1 MFSEALEPYQ
11 GRLLVACSGGADS
24 TALAH
29 AVLRRSRD
37 QELVA
42 PLLVYI
48 DHGLR
53 KEAEAEG
60 QFVCELAAQ
69 FGGTAV
75 VWSVEILPQAS
86 LESAARDAR
95 YQALEALADEHRADW
110 ILLGHTSSDQ
120 VETILMRILR
130 GTGLVGLA
138 GMPPERGRLARPWL
152 QLRRQDT
159 ERYCQSHKLH
169 FHEDRMNRDAQFTR
183 VRMRHHW
190 LPKLREENPRVDEA
204 LLSLAAAA
212 RDHRDVL
219 DWAAEGY
226 LGEAV
231 GEGGGLK
238 LGPDFQALPDSLAT
252 RILVLHAAQA
262 DVSGLERRHLSEL
275 LDFARKE
282 EAGTRSICLP
292 RARARRTYSLLEW
305 NPAPT
310 VGNSVEPIAGH
321 EARSWRAGDRMRPE
335 RLKGRS
341 RKLSDLFADAKI
353 PRELRSHALVL
364 ERTDDGEIVWAEHI
378 GHAFGCQLSVT
389 LGQEP
394 SGSAK

>member
-24 TALAH
+24 IALAH
-29 AVLRRSRD
+29 AVLTREN
-37 QELVA
+37 QQG

-53 KEAEAEG
+53 PEAGEEG
-60 QFVCELAAQ
+60 EYVCALAAKY
-69 FGGTAV
+69 GGV
-75 VWSVEILPQAS
+75 GLVKSVKIPSQAS

-95 YQALEALADEHRADW
+95 YQALEQVADEQGARW

-138 GMPPERGRLARPWL
+138 GMPKERGRLARPL
-152 QLRRQDT
+152 LAHRRQDT
-159 ERYCQSHKLH
+159 EKYCRDQDLR
-169 FHEDRMNRDAQFTR
+169 FYEDQMNRDAKFTR

-190 LPKLREENPRVDEA
+190 LPKLREENPKVDEA
-204 LLSLAAAA
+204 LLSLADLA
-212 RDHRDVL
+212 RGHREVL

-226 LGEAV
+226 LSKALDAK
-231 GEGGGLK
+231 GGLP

-252 RILVLHAAQA
+252 RILVLHAASA
-262 DVSGLERRHLSEL
+262 GVSGLERRHLSEL
-275 LDFARKE
+275 IEFTRKE
-282 EAGTRSICLP
+282 EAGTRSLCLP
-292 RARARRTYSLLEW
+292 GARARRTYDLLEW
-305 NPAPT
+305 NPAQT
-310 VGNSVEPIAGH
+310 VANSLEPIAGH
-321 EARSWRAGDRMRPE
+321 EARTWRAGDRMRPE

-353 PRELRSHALVL
+353 SKELRSQALVL

-378 GHAFGCQLSVT
+378 GYAFGCQLSVT
-389 LGQEP
+389 LGQDPIE
-394 SGSAK
+394 SAK